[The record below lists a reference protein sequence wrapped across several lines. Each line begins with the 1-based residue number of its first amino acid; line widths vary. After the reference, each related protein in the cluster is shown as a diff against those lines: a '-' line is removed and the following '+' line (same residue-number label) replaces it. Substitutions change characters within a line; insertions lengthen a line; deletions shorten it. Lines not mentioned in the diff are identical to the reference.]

1 MVRVSAVSGSELSP
15 NFGGT
20 SPASVGPNHGCVP
33 DGPDAGVDAAVREY
47 VADYEC
53 AFNYRAMAGYGEEL
67 VEFNLNASVAVTER
81 GPDWVVAASDYA
93 MDHGRW
99 ADGDG
104 TPHGYFDGHR
114 YAFGYLVTSKGVW
127 RAAHRETGTVPNP
140 RIEGELLA
148 CF

>member
-15 NFGGT
+15 NFEGT
-20 SPASVGPNHGCVP
+20 SPASVGPNHGCAL
-33 DGPDAGVDAAVREY
+33 DRPDAGVEAAVREY

-53 AFNYRAMAGYGEEL
+53 AFNYR
-67 VEFNLNASVAVTER
+67 
-81 GPDWVVAASDYA
+81 A

-114 YAFGYLVTSKGVW
+114 YALGYLVTSKGVW